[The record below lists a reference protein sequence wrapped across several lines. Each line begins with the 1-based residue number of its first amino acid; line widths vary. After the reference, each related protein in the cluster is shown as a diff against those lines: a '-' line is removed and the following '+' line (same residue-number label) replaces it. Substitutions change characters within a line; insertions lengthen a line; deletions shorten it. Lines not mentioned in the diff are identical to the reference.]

1 MGKKSLLLSSLA
13 LLAVSWA
20 VTPPRAEAIAIS
32 CANVTNVTL
41 LPAAG
46 CDFGG
51 LTFSNF
57 SVSASA
63 GFTAAT
69 VGTGAASTA
78 TPSNVNLIYQL
89 SSTPGV
95 GPGDVLL
102 SYGVTASPGIRLTGI
117 DLTND
122 AITRVV
128 IGEVACRVMFSPT
141 GTCAPADRL
150 ATLVATT
157 GADHER
163 VLRQPRGF
171 RVPAQ
176 GHRRPRRRLH
186 QRLQQ
191 QPRYCTDP
199 GTRHAI
205 AARQHADGNGTGV
218 EAPGR
223 PPRVSTAQTGPPTSV
238 GPFSA
243 LVWRLLRKAS

>member
-20 VTPPRAEAIAIS
+20 VAPPRAEAMS
-32 CANVTNVTL
+32 CANVTDVTL
-41 LPAAG
+41 LSAAG

-57 SVSASA
+57 NVSASA

-69 VGTGAASTA
+69 VGVGPSSIA
-78 TPSNVNLIYQL
+78 TPTNVNLIYQL
-89 SSTPGV
+89 STTSGV
-95 GPGDVLL
+95 GPGDVLF

-122 AITRVV
+122 ATTGVV

-157 GADHER
+157 GQTMNAFFASPVDFVFLHKDID
-163 VLRQPRGF
+163 VLVGGF
-171 RVPAQ
+171 ISDFSNSHDIAPTPEPATLLLL
-176 GHRRPRRRLH
+176 GSTLTGMGLAWRRRGG
-186 QRLQQ
+186 RL
-191 QPRYCTDP
+191 
-199 GTRHAI
+199 A
-205 AARQHADGNGTGV
+205 
-218 EAPGR
+218 
-223 PPRVSTAQTGPPTSV
+223 
-238 GPFSA
+238 
-243 LVWRLLRKAS
+243 

>member
-20 VTPPRAEAIAIS
+20 VAPPRAEAIS
-32 CANVTNVTL
+32 CVNVSNVML
-41 LPAAG
+41 LPCAG

-57 SVSASA
+57 NVSASA

-102 SYGVTASPGIRLTGI
+102 SYAVTASPGIKLTGI

-122 AITRVV
+122 AIMGPVV
-128 IGEVACRVMFSPT
+128 IGEVACRVMFSPS

-157 GADHER
+157 GLSMNALFASPVDFVFLHKDIDIG
-163 VLRQPRGF
+163 VGGF
-171 RVPAQ
+171 ISDFSNSHDISAVPEPATLLLL
-176 GHRRPRRRLH
+176 GSTLTGMGLAWRRRGG
-186 QRLQQ
+186 RL
-191 QPRYCTDP
+191 
-199 GTRHAI
+199 A
-205 AARQHADGNGTGV
+205 
-218 EAPGR
+218 
-223 PPRVSTAQTGPPTSV
+223 
-238 GPFSA
+238 
-243 LVWRLLRKAS
+243 

>member
-20 VTPPRAEAIAIS
+20 VAPPRAEAIS
-32 CANVTNVTL
+32 CVNVSNVML

-57 SVSASA
+57 NVSASA

-69 VGTGAASTA
+69 VGTGAASIA

-122 AITRVV
+122 ATTGVV
-128 IGEVACRVMFSPT
+128 IGEIACRVMFSPT

-157 GADHER
+157 GQTMNAFFASPVDFVFLHKDIDILEG
-163 VLRQPRGF
+163 GF
-171 RVPAQ
+171 ISDFSNSHDISTVPEPATLLLL
-176 GHRRPRRRLH
+176 GSTLTGMGLAWRRRGG
-186 QRLQQ
+186 RL
-191 QPRYCTDP
+191 
-199 GTRHAI
+199 A
-205 AARQHADGNGTGV
+205 
-218 EAPGR
+218 
-223 PPRVSTAQTGPPTSV
+223 
-238 GPFSA
+238 
-243 LVWRLLRKAS
+243 

>member
-20 VTPPRAEAIAIS
+20 VATPRAEAIS
-32 CANVTNVTL
+32 CLNVVNVTL

-63 GFTAAT
+63 GFSAAT

-78 TPSNVNLIYQL
+78 NPSNVNLIYQL

-102 SYGVTASPGIRLTGI
+102 SYAVTASPGIKLTGI

-122 AITRVV
+122 AILGPVV
-128 IGEVACRVMFSPT
+128 IGELACRVMFSPS

-150 ATLVATT
+150 AALVATT
-157 GADHER
+157 GQTMNAFFASPVDFVFLHKDIDIGTG
-163 VLRQPRGF
+163 GF
-171 RVPAQ
+171 ISDFSNSHDISTVPEPATLLLL
-176 GHRRPRRRLH
+176 GSTLTGMGLAWRRRGG
-186 QRLQQ
+186 RL
-191 QPRYCTDP
+191 
-199 GTRHAI
+199 A
-205 AARQHADGNGTGV
+205 
-218 EAPGR
+218 
-223 PPRVSTAQTGPPTSV
+223 
-238 GPFSA
+238 
-243 LVWRLLRKAS
+243 

>member
-20 VTPPRAEAIAIS
+20 VAPPRAEAMS
-32 CANVTNVTL
+32 CANVSDVTL
-41 LPAAG
+41 LSAAG

-57 SVSASA
+57 SSASA

-69 VGTGAASTA
+69 VGVGPSSIA
-78 TPSNVNLIYQL
+78 TPTNVNLIYQL

-95 GPGDVLL
+95 GPGDVLF

-122 AITRVV
+122 ATTGVV

-150 ATLVATT
+150 AMLVATT
-157 GADHER
+157 GQTMNASFASPVDFAFLHKDIDIG
-163 VLRQPRGF
+163 VGGF
-171 RVPAQ
+171 ISDFSNSHDIAPTPEPATLLLL
-176 GHRRPRRRLH
+176 GSTLTGMGLAWRRRGG
-186 QRLQQ
+186 RL
-191 QPRYCTDP
+191 
-199 GTRHAI
+199 A
-205 AARQHADGNGTGV
+205 
-218 EAPGR
+218 
-223 PPRVSTAQTGPPTSV
+223 
-238 GPFSA
+238 
-243 LVWRLLRKAS
+243 

>member
-1 MGKKSLLLSSLA
+1 MGKKSLFLSTLA

-20 VTPPRAEAIAIS
+20 VAPPRADAIS
-32 CANVTNVTL
+32 CINVVNVTL

-102 SYGVTASPGIRLTGI
+102 SYAVTASPGIKLTGI

-122 AITRVV
+122 AIMGPVV

-150 ATLVATT
+150 AMLVATT
-157 GADHER
+157 GQTMNALFASPVDFVFLHKDIDIG
-163 VLRQPRGF
+163 VGGF
-171 RVPAQ
+171 ISDFSNSHDISAVPEPATLLLL
-176 GHRRPRRRLH
+176 GSTLTGIGLAWRRRGG
-186 QRLQQ
+186 RL
-191 QPRYCTDP
+191 
-199 GTRHAI
+199 A
-205 AARQHADGNGTGV
+205 
-218 EAPGR
+218 
-223 PPRVSTAQTGPPTSV
+223 
-238 GPFSA
+238 
-243 LVWRLLRKAS
+243 

>member
-20 VTPPRAEAIAIS
+20 VAPPRAEAMS
-32 CANVTNVTL
+32 CANVSDVTL
-41 LPAAG
+41 LSAAG

-69 VGTGAASTA
+69 VGVGPSSIA
-78 TPSNVNLIYQL
+78 TPTNVNLIYQL

-95 GPGDVLL
+95 GPGDVLF
-102 SYGVTASPGIRLTGI
+102 SHGVTASPGIRLTGI

-122 AITRVV
+122 ATTGVV

-150 ATLVATT
+150 AMLVATT
-157 GADHER
+157 GQTMNASFASPVDFAFLHKDIDIG
-163 VLRQPRGF
+163 VGGF
-171 RVPAQ
+171 ISDFSNSHDIAPTPEPATLLLL
-176 GHRRPRRRLH
+176 GSTLTGMGLAWRRRGG
-186 QRLQQ
+186 RL
-191 QPRYCTDP
+191 
-199 GTRHAI
+199 A
-205 AARQHADGNGTGV
+205 
-218 EAPGR
+218 
-223 PPRVSTAQTGPPTSV
+223 
-238 GPFSA
+238 
-243 LVWRLLRKAS
+243 

>member
-1 MGKKSLLLSSLA
+1 MAKKSLLLSSLA

-20 VTPPRAEAIAIS
+20 VVPPRAEAIS
-32 CANVTNVTL
+32 CVNVSNVML
-41 LPAAG
+41 LSAAG

-69 VGTGAASTA
+69 VRTGVASTA

-102 SYGVTASPGIRLTGI
+102 SYAVTASPGIKLTGI

-122 AITRVV
+122 AIMGPVV
-128 IGEVACRVMFSPT
+128 IGEVACRVMFSAS

-157 GADHER
+157 GLTMNAFFANPVDFVFLHKDIGIGTGGFISDFSNSHDISTVPER
-163 VLRQPRGF
+163 ATLLLLGSTLTGMGL
-171 RVPAQ
+171 AW
-176 GHRRPRRRLH
+176 RRRGG
-186 QRLQQ
+186 RL
-191 QPRYCTDP
+191 
-199 GTRHAI
+199 A
-205 AARQHADGNGTGV
+205 
-218 EAPGR
+218 
-223 PPRVSTAQTGPPTSV
+223 
-238 GPFSA
+238 
-243 LVWRLLRKAS
+243 